1 VKPKILLAISCLAIA
16 VCSGKAHALVE
27 YKILTGT
34 ESGTYHAIGR
44 DLAKLVAPGADIKLQ
59 VVATG
64 GSAANARLLVTEP
77 GAKLAII
84 QAGVLQGIVNGAEA
98 ANVESRE
105 QAKSLRVVMPLFATE
120 LHYLVRADSE
130 MNYLH
135 DIKNAKINVGDVGG
149 GAGPA
154 TQAVYR
160 MMFGQTIP
168 DKNVSVDSNEAAL
181 IKLVIDKTTDVVVV
195 ASGQPA
201 PLIANMK
208 PGANK
213 FVKLLKFDVHHPL
226 SKQVTGAYMP
236 ATINAASYPNLL
248 ADNLTTIAV
257 GAYLVT
263 FDYTAKDTV
272 GTLARFAHQLCQ
284 SLPTLQALGHPKWQ
298 EVSLTLPILSAGL
311 SYYAPTEKEFRACT
325 TPQPQEAVETSV
337 AKTK

>member
-1 VKPKILLAISCLAIA
+1 MKLKVLLAITCLALT
-16 VCSGKAHALVE
+16 VSYGKAHAVVE
-27 YKILTGT
+27 YKILTGA
-34 ESGTYHAIGR
+34 ESGTYHTIGR

-64 GSAANARLLVTEP
+64 GSVANTHLLVTEP

-84 QAGVLQGIVNGAEA
+84 QAGVLQAIANGAEA
-98 ANVESRE
+98 GSAEARE

-135 DIKNAKINVGDVGG
+135 DIKNAKINVGGVGG
-149 GAGPA
+149 DGGPA
-154 TQAVYR
+154 TQAIYR
-160 MMFGQTIP
+160 MLFGQAIP
-168 DKNVSVDSNEAAL
+168 EKNVSVDSNEAAL
-181 IKLVIDKTTDVVVV
+181 VKLVIDKTTDVVV

-213 FVKLLKFDVHHPL
+213 FVKLLKFDVNQPL
-226 SKQVTGAYMP
+226 GMQVTGAYLP

-248 ADNLTTIAV
+248 AENLTTVAV
-257 GAYLVT
+257 SAYLVT
-263 FDYTAKDTV
+263 FDFTVKDTAN
-272 GTLARFAHQLCQ
+272 TLARFARQLCQ

-298 EVSLTLPILSAGL
+298 EVSLNLPTLGKGL
-311 SYYAPTEKEFRACT
+311 SYYGPTEKELRACT
-325 TPQPQEAVETSV
+325 ASQPQEAAVPAV
-337 AKTK
+337 KAK